1 MCASFPFGFGG
12 GTWDWIVLI
21 SDQCLSVYLVS
32 DCISFFYD
40 FLILIYLFIYYFLH
54 FRAG

>member
-1 MCASFPFGFGG
+1 MCASFPFGFEG